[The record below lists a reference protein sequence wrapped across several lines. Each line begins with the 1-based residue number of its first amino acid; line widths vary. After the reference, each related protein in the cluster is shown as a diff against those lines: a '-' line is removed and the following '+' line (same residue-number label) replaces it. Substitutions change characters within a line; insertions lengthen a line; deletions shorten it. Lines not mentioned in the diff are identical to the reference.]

1 MNILFI
7 HRQFKLDLS
16 WLKQNTVPRLDDT
29 NLHQYETW
37 VEQNQV
43 LKYLRQ
49 VEANYF
55 LERKT
60 FW

>member
-7 HRQFKLDLS
+7 RRQFKLDLS
-16 WLKQNTVPRLDDT
+16 WLKQNTAPRLDDK

-37 VEQNQV
+37 VERNQV
-43 LKYLRQ
+43 IEHLRQ

-60 FW
+60 F

>member
-7 HRQFKLDLS
+7 RRQFKLDLS
-16 WLKQNTVPRLDDT
+16 CLKENTAPRLDDK

-37 VEQNQV
+37 VERNQV
-43 LKYLRQ
+43 IEHLRQ

-60 FW
+60 F

>member
-1 MNILFI
+1 MKILFI

>member
-1 MNILFI
+1 LPEA
-7 HRQFKLDLS
+7 D
-16 WLKQNTVPRLDDT
+16 TAPRLDDK

-37 VEQNQV
+37 VERNQV
-43 LKYLRQ
+43 IEHLRQ

-60 FW
+60 F

>member
-16 WLKQNTVPRLDDT
+16 WLKQNITPRLDDK

-37 VEQNQV
+37 VERNQV
-43 LKYLRQ
+43 IQYLRQ

-55 LERKT
+55 PERKT

>member
-7 HRQFKLDLS
+7 HRPFKLDLS
-16 WLKQNTVPRLDDT
+16 WLKQNTVPRLDDN
-29 NLHQYETW
+29 NLHQHEIR
-37 VEQNQV
+37 VERNQFIE
-43 LKYLRQ
+43 YLRQ